1 MTEDY
6 RLDTL
11 AVRAGIE
18 RSQFGEHSE
27 ALYLTSSFVF
37 KTAAQAAAR
46 FGNQEPLHG
55 HEEIGAANA
64 GFFSTIESLSHAVTG
79 LWESDD
85 TVIVRIDATY
95 VRLDRRSV
103 TVPAVSIIQESD
115 GLIVDYQVFV
125 DMAPIFA

>member
-1 MTEDY
+1 MSEQVTTEH
-6 RLDTL
+6 RQLILDLFAAIDAKDVEGLL
-11 AVRAGIE
+11 AHLAPDAT
-18 RSQFGEHSE
+18 Q
-27 ALYLTSSFVF
+27 
-37 KTAAQAAAR
+37 R

-55 HEEIGAANA
+55 HQEIGAANA
-64 GFFSTIESLSHAVTG
+64 AFFSTIESLSHEVTG

-95 VRLDRRSV
+95 VRLDGRSV
-103 TVPAVSIIQESD
+103 TLPAVSIIRESD